1 MKDDGNS
8 GRVPSCISDSCR
20 KSGKGLNSRESLR
33 LVGLNTSFFP
43 PYIQLACMSSKL
55 SVLGTFSFLILEKDL
70 EMKIPTPPPLL
81 SPLET
86 CRNVC
91 VSGVISLILALS

>member
-1 MKDDGNS
+1 MLFILQVS
-8 GRVPSCISDSCR
+8 ILS
-20 KSGKGLNSRESLR
+20 E
-33 LVGLNTSFFP
+33 
-43 PYIQLACMSSKL
+43 QL

-86 CRNVC
+86 CKNVC